1 MPDNKIRVLVFPC
14 GSEIGLE
21 IFRSLKYSRHVE
33 LVGANSV
40 DDHGKFVYTE
50 YFGNIPF
57 VDEPDFEE
65 VFQKVLLENK
75 IDAVYPTMDR
85 VISRLSEIGDSL
97 PCKVLGSPKET
108 NRLALSK
115 SKTYQFFKDKISI
128 PMVYSSLDE
137 ISSFP
142 IFSKPDIGYGSR
154 GTKKLYS
161 IEEAKKRK
169 QQHPEHLLLEYLPGE
184 EYTVDCFTD
193 RFGKL
198 LFIGPRKR
206 GRIQKGISVNTSPAP
221 ELLEEVT
228 QIANSINEEVALRG
242 AWFFQVK
249 KNQNDELSLLEFAT
263 RLGGSSSLF
272 RAKGINFALMTIFDA
287 FNYPVEANE
296 NSYGVELD
304 RALDQRFK
312 FDFEY
317 DAVYVDLDDCLIFGN
332 KINSELVRFIHQ
344 SINKSKKVILIT
356 KHEKDLPDT
365 LHKFRISTLFD
376 ELIHLKKTEEK
387 ADFMKYR
394 NAIFIDD
401 SFAERKKVSLKL
413 RIPVFA
419 PDAVASL
426 ITD

>member
-1 MPDNKIRVLVFPC
+1 MPESKIRVLVFPC

-21 IFRSLKYSRHVE
+21 VFRSLKYSRHVE

-57 VDEPDFEE
+57 VDAPDFEE
-65 VFQKVLLENK
+65 VFQKLILEKN
-75 IDAVYPTMDR
+75 IDAVYPTMDQ
-85 VISRLSEIGDSL
+85 VISTLSEMGDRL
-97 PCKVLGSPKET
+97 HCKVLGSPKKT

-115 SKTYQFFKDKISI
+115 SKTYQFFEGKIKT
-128 PMVYSSLDE
+128 PEVYTSLDD
-137 ISSFP
+137 IHAFP
-142 IFSKPDIGYGSR
+142 VFSKPDIGYGSR
-154 GTKKLYS
+154 GTRILHS
-161 IEEAKKRK
+161 LEEAKKRK
-169 QQHPEHLLLEYLPGE
+169 QQHPEHLILEYLPGE

-198 LFIGPRKR
+198 LFVGPRKR
-206 GRIQKGISVNTSPAP
+206 GRIQKGISVNTTPAP
-221 ELLEEVT
+221 ELLDEVNKFA
-228 QIANSINEEVALRG
+228 QKINQEVELRG

-249 KNQNDELSLLEFAT
+249 KNQNGELSLLEFAT

-272 RAKGINFALMTIFDA
+272 RAKGINFALMAIFDA

-296 NSYGVELD
+296 NSYGIELD

-312 FDFEY
+312 FDFDY
-317 DAVYVDLDDCLIFGN
+317 QNVYVDLDDCLILGDQ
-332 KINSELVRFIHQ
+332 INSDLVRFIYQ
-344 SINKSKKVILIT
+344 SINKSKKIILIT
-356 KHEKDLPDT
+356 KHEKDLVDT
-365 LHKFRISTLFD
+365 LKKFRISSLFD
-376 ELIHLKKTEEK
+376 ELIHLKKTQEK
-387 ADFMKYR
+387 ADFMQYD